1 MGKRIRF
8 TADAVYET
16 EGPGK
21 GPRFE
26 AGSSHEMRDD
36 LAQRWINRGLA
47 VEETEAEFK
56 ARQRAE
62 RQAQAEAERV
72 AREAEAAAEAERK
85 RLEQEAAK
93 AAAEAAKGTP
103 AS

>member
-1 MGKRIRF
+1 MAKRIRF

-21 GPRFE
+21 GPRFA

-36 LAQRWINRGLA
+36 LARRWINRGVA

-56 ARQRAE
+56 ARERADRKAQADAE
-62 RQAQAEAERV
+62 RA
-72 AREAEAAAEAERK
+72 AREAEAETSRLAAEAEA
-85 RLEQEAAK
+85 AAK
-93 AAAEAAKGTP
+93 AAAEGTAQGGAA
-103 AS
+103 S